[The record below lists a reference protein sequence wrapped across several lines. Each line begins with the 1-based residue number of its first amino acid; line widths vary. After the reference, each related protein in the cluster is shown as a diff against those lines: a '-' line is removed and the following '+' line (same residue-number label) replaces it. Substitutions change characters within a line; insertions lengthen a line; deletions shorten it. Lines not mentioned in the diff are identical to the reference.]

1 MGVRADFLG
10 GKQPKFPSGAGNTV
24 YDSNNNELCWVCHQ
38 VKLAALDK
46 RTKEEQEKRIQLE
59 RQLWALKG
67 SKEPGKKKTTDWS
80 PGENLTC
87 FRDSCTLD

>member
-1 MGVRADFLG
+1 MIGCQSRLPR
-10 GKQPKFPSGAGNTV
+10 GKAAQISQWGNTV
-24 YDSNNNELCWVCHQ
+24 YDSNNNELCWVCLQ

-87 FRDSCTLD
+87 FRDL